1 MTKKHWNDQELAKVS
16 ADLDAELE
24 QLFDEMETV
33 LTSMPE
39 DQAGP
44 TLGFLPDD
52 DDMEPPRARRLRSS
66 DDAPVLARPN
76 ELGDDDFEARA
87 ASIAPAGD
95 LVDGHSPAARRP
107 KRQRASFERPVEQDL
122 PEAEILPDDYDEP
135 GPLQLRSTIS
145 DLSPEDFSS
154 LMERAVA
161 RGVLAALKKWQK
173 TPH

>member
-1 MTKKHWNDQELAKVS
+1 MTIKHWNDQELAKVS
-16 ADLDAELE
+16 ADLDAELD

-33 LTSMPE
+33 LSSAPE

-44 TLGFLPDD
+44 KLGFLPGEEE
-52 DDMEPPRARRLRSS
+52 MAPPRARRLRSS
-66 DDAPVLARPN
+66 GDAPPLARSN
-76 ELGDDDFEARA
+76 QLRDDDFEARA

-95 LVDGHSPAARRP
+95 LEDAQRPAAHRG
-107 KRQRASFERPVEQDL
+107 KRQRASFGRPLEQDL

-135 GPLQLRSTIS
+135 GALQLRSTIS

-173 TPH
+173 PPR